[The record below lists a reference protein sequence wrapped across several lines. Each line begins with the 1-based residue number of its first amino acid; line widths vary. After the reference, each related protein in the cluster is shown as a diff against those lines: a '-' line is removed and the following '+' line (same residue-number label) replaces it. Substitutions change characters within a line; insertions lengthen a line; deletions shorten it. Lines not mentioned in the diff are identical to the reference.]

1 MQTYVSPPG
10 IALGQYDLATDDLA
24 TALSRRHPEL
34 AGHPDFLAATR
45 AVTGRHRRRTHPCP
59 DGRVPEP
66 YAREDRHR
74 DLRALMQQAGRQ
86 ALRRAG
92 VTARDVGA
100 LVVVQDPPPAEADPF
115 LDGDLVL
122 ALGLPSTTARVPLT
136 GLSSTGAVHALIV
149 AEDMAR
155 TGRSVL
161 VVAAGIHP
169 PLTAVDSDGARARR
183 TPAALARQLMVSDGG
198 AAVVVSREALAA
210 PGLVIEETWQY
221 AHGDSRAS
229 AHVGGYLAE
238 EHPGLAALP
247 WLRPGQERP
256 DFALVHPGGP
266 APLRSLAESN
276 ALPRRALETSF
287 ACIADEGDLGAAS
300 VLRMLARLHESP
312 PAAESHGLLLGL
324 APGYLAA
331 ACRVRWTT
339 SATSQRNRPKLT
351 HKGAS

>member
-10 IALGQYDLATDDLA
+10 IALGRYDLATDDIA
-24 TALSRRHPEL
+24 AALRRRHPEL
-34 AGHPDFLAATR
+34 AGHPDFHAAAR
-45 AVTGRHRRRTHPCP
+45 AVAGRRRRRTHPCP

-66 YAREDRHR
+66 YAVEDRR
-74 DLRALMQQAGRQ
+74 GDLRTLMQQACLQ
-86 ALRRAG
+86 ALRHAG

-100 LVVVQDPPPAEADPF
+100 LVVVQDPAPAAADPF

-122 ALGLPSTTARVPLT
+122 SLGLPSTTARVPLT

-169 PLTAVDSDGARARR
+169 PLTTVDSGCA

-198 AAVVVSREALAA
+198 AAVVVSGEALAA
-210 PGLVIEETWQY
+210 PGLVIDETWQY
-221 AHGDSRAS
+221 AQCDSRAS
-229 AHVGGYLAE
+229 AHAGGYRAE
-238 EHPGLAALP
+238 DHPGLAALP

-266 APLRSLAESN
+266 APLHSLAEASS
-276 ALPRRALETSF
+276 LPGRALEPSL
-287 ACIADEGDLGAAS
+287 ARLADEGDLGAAS

-312 PAAESHGLLLGL
+312 PVGESPGLLLGL